1 MEDQFSV
8 TDARVEAL
16 KRTLSPSEADYAQ
29 ECWGVL
35 LMAIEQ
41 GVLLTF
47 DMDEALPT
55 LPFNVRERQGYMIRQ
70 TLLDIAIQV
79 DREKKDGE

>member
-1 MEDQFSV
+1 VEDQFSV
-8 TDARVEAL
+8 TDPRVEAL
-16 KRTLSPSEADYAQ
+16 KRTLSPSEAAHAQ

-41 GVLLTF
+41 DVLLTF
-47 DMDEALPT
+47 DMDDVLPP
-55 LPFNVRERQGYMIRQ
+55 LPFNVQERQGYMIRQ

-79 DREKKDGE
+79 DREKKGR

>member
-1 MEDQFSV
+1 MRQDGRPV
-8 TDARVEAL
+8 LRHRAHVEAL
-16 KRTLSPSEADYAQ
+16 KRTLSPSEAAFAQ

-47 DMDEALPT
+47 DMNEVLPP

-70 TLLDIAIQV
+70 TLRI
-79 DREKKDGE
+79 

>member
-8 TDARVEAL
+8 TDPRVEAL
-16 KRTLSPSEADYAQ
+16 KRALSPSEADYAR
-29 ECWGVL
+29 ECWVVL

-47 DMDEALPT
+47 DMDEVLPH
-55 LPFNVRERQGYMIRQ
+55 LPFNVRERQGYIIRQ
-70 TLLDIAIQV
+70 TLLDIAIQF
-79 DREKKDGE
+79 DREKKGR